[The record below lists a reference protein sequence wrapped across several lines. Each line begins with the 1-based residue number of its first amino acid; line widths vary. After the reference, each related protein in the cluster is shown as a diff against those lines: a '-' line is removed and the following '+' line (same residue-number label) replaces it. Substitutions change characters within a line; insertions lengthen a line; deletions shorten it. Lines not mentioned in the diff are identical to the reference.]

1 MMTKPCLELKQVSK
15 SFGGLMALMN
25 VSVNVSPSQIKSI
38 IGPNG
43 SGKTTLFNI
52 ITGFISASCGS
63 ITYRG
68 ISLVKKKP
76 HQVAMLGITRTFQA
90 TRIFGNMTVLENV
103 MVGRHLR
110 TRSEIVGAALSWPP
124 SLREERE
131 TRIRAEEI
139 VRLMGLDS
147 KKEGLAEN
155 LSFGERRLLE
165 IGRCLASGPEMI
177 LMDEPAAGL
186 NDMEKEGLAELIL
199 KIRAWGITVLL
210 VEHNMNLVMHIS
222 DEVSVLNHGEKI
234 AEGTP
239 AEIRTNEAVINAYL
253 GRRSSKCLRFNR

>member
-1 MMTKPCLELKQVSK
+1 
-15 SFGGLMALMN
+15 MALLN
-25 VSVNVSPSQIKSI
+25 VSVNVSPLQIKSI

-63 ITYRG
+63 ITYKG
-68 ISLVKKKP
+68 ISLAKKKP
-76 HQVAMLGITRTFQA
+76 HQIAMLGITRTFQT

-110 TRSEIVGAALSWPP
+110 TRSEIVGAALSLPT
-124 SLREERE
+124 SLKEETE

-139 VRLMGLDS
+139 VHLMGLDS
-147 KKEGLAEN
+147 KKEELAGN

-165 IGRCLASGPEMI
+165 IGRCLASEPEMI

-186 NDMEKEGLAELIL
+186 NDMEKEGLAQLIFR
-199 KIRAWGITVLL
+199 IRAWGITVLL
-210 VEHNMNLVMHIS
+210 VEHNMSLVMEIS
-222 DEVSVLNHGEKI
+222 DQVFVLNHGEKI

-239 AEIRTNEAVINAYL
+239 AEIRTDEVVINAYL
-253 GRRSSKCLRFNR
+253 GRRRSRCLRFSR